1 MKLTSANTSE
11 NTPAKATAP
20 RCRKAVSVTDAQQPD
35 KQQTQPVQADI
46 ASSFENFNG
55 VTTQPK
61 TFSAGAMSAQPDFPD
76 NTNLNNQMLRQL
88 AQSVSEMSAQMRRM
102 ELKIDS
108 VLPSSKL
115 PEGMVSTQA
124 AMRLLGYKDTHS
136 FLVAAR
142 KRRVFYV
149 RVNARKFCWSPAAI
163 ENWKRE
169 RGIGRPVEA

>member
-1 MKLTSANTSE
+1 LPVSDFDDT
-11 NTPAKATAP
+11 TPH
-20 RCRKAVSVTDAQQPD
+20 
-35 KQQTQPVQADI
+35 
-46 ASSFENFNG
+46 
-55 VTTQPK
+55 PK
-61 TFSAGAMSAQPDFPD
+61 DFSAGTMSAQNTPPD
-76 NTNLNNQMLRQL
+76 NANLNNQVLRQL

-102 ELKIDS
+102 EQKIDS

-115 PEGMVSTQA
+115 PEGMISTQA

-136 FLVAAR
+136 FLSAAR

-163 ENWKRE
+163 EVWKRE